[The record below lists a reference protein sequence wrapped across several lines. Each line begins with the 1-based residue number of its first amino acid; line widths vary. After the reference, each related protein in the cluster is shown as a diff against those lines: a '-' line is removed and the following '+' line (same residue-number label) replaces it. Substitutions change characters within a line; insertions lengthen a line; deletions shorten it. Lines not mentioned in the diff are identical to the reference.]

1 MRQRRERQP
10 KPPSYPAEQ
19 MLFAEW
25 LRQQLRSSRLTGA
38 ELADRARI
46 SKASAYFYLDGSRI
60 PGPDAVLKLC
70 AALRLR
76 PENIPAFE
84 RRAVGRPAHRRTEVA
99 ADVCSRL
106 RTTLERC

>member
-1 MRQRRERQP
+1 VRQRRERQP
-10 KPPSYPAEQ
+10 KTSSYPTEQ

-60 PGPDAVLKLC
+60 PGPTALERIC
-70 AALRLR
+70 AALKLD
-76 PENIPAFE
+76 PTSVPQFE
-84 RRAVGRPAHRRTEVA
+84 RRAVGRPADRHVKAE
-99 ADVCSRL
+99 ADVC
-106 RTTLERC
+106 